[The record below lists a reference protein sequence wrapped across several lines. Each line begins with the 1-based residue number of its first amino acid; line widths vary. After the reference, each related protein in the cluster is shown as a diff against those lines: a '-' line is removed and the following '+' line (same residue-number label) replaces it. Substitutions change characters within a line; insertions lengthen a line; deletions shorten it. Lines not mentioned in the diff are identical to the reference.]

1 MVLLQLLITGSIT
14 SASRVVAAIKGMPQR
29 LYVNLETRG
38 DRNAQTED
46 QVERQEALS
55 TNGERQSPRWL
66 RF

>member
-38 DRNAQTED
+38 DRNAQT
-46 QVERQEALS
+46 
-55 TNGERQSPRWL
+55 
-66 RF
+66 